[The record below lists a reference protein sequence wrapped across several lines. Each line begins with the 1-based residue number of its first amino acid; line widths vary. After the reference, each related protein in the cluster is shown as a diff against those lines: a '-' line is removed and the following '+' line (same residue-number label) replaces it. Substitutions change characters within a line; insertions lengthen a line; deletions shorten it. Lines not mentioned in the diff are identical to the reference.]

1 MFCHLLRKISWLY
14 RFQSP
19 KIKQKHLIPHN
30 KYRSTAGS
38 CLQDQLIHDYQRNL
52 TSLWLRKKFVCVLI
66 SSFNKF
72 IGVWLEVKGWF
83 VPSKKLFV
91 YGLVL
96 HWNHIIFLTIEKM
109 IASPSKNKKHPL
121 RSILE
126 KKVFFF
132 ACWRRHFNKFPVLEE
147 QLKMPGEHFLSRL
160 YIYFLKGKFTSPA
173 RFGMP

>member
-1 MFCHLLRKISWLY
+1 MAKQLKFTVNCVSRKCSVFEMLSIHEYIFKREPKPNFCHLLRKISWLY

-96 HWNHIIFLTIEKM
+96 H
-109 IASPSKNKKHPL
+109 
-121 RSILE
+121 
-126 KKVFFF
+126 
-132 ACWRRHFNKFPVLEE
+132 
-147 QLKMPGEHFLSRL
+147 
-160 YIYFLKGKFTSPA
+160 
-173 RFGMP
+173 